1 MCVVTS
7 VLILEGWQW
16 RLDPAL
22 HIHHGIQSVMTS
34 EWKNTCNV
42 LRNATVAAMS
52 AYLGAGGSD
61 VSEEHKSNP
70 FAHQEA
76 RWRKQLKES
85 GEGYKTVGK
94 MKARDE

>member
-7 VLILEGWQW
+7 VLILEGWQY

-34 EWKNTCNV
+34 EWKNTCNA
-42 LRNATVAAMS
+42 LRNATVATIS
-52 AYLGAGGSD
+52 NYIGGGSD
-61 VSEEHKSNP
+61 VSDEHKSNP

-76 RWRKQLKES
+76 RWRKKLIKDGEKKAKE
-85 GEGYKTVGK
+85 EGK
-94 MKARDE
+94 